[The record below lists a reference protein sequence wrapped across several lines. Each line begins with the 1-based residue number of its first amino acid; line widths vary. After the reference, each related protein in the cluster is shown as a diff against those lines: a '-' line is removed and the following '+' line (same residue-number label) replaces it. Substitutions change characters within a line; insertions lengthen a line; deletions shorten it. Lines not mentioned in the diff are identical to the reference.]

1 MRKLFGLVLL
11 ATVFAVPAF
20 AGDVSVGSLSIKA
33 PWARATPEGAKVGA
47 GYMSITNSGKEADSL
62 VAGSLPQAG
71 LVQIHE
77 MAVEGGVMKMREL
90 PKGLE
95 IAPGATVELKPGSY
109 HVMFMELKE
118 PIKQGAPLKGT
129 LQFAKAGSV
138 TVEYVVQPIGAQAPD
153 GAHKGH

>member
-71 LVQIHE
+71 LV
-77 MAVEGGVMKMREL
+77 
-90 PKGLE
+90 
-95 IAPGATVELKPGSY
+95 
-109 HVMFMELKE
+109 
-118 PIKQGAPLKGT
+118 PI
-129 LQFAKAGSV
+129 
-138 TVEYVVQPIGAQAPD
+138 Y
-153 GAHKGH
+153 